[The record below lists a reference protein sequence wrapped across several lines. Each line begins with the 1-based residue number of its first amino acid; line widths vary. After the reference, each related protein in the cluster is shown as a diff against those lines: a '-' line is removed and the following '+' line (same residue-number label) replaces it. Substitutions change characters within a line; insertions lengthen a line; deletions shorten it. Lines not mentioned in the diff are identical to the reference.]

1 MFDSNIEWAELCHEH
16 DQVRLGHR
24 PARGWDLR
32 LADHPLLRLHLLRRD
47 LLLFLRIQEP
57 RKEIRNET
65 KFWRI
70 VEFLRMFDFVLN
82 VFDANNFVLVSSS
95 RVRLTRFKW
104 IKQCFAISNFGSDQ
118 KLSLNFLKCVGLHV
132 NSNLKIQIDAMCLK
146 YTYKITTN
154 FFKLL

>member
-1 MFDSNIEWAELCHEH
+1 MFQSNPEWAKLCHEH

-57 RKEIRNET
+57 RKEIRNES

-70 VEFLRMFDFVLN
+70 VELLLILGFVFN

-95 RVRLTRFKW
+95 RVRLTRFKG
-104 IKQCFAISNFGSDQ
+104 IKNN
-118 KLSLNFLKCVGLHV
+118 LTSLIFLYL
-132 NSNLKIQIDAMCLK
+132 LKIIQKNRTILLLYKNLDSYKKMIFKSPQMCGAL
-146 YTYKITTN
+146 
-154 FFKLL
+154 F